1 MEFSVRSFA
10 IVSLLLLVSLST
22 DMSGPLVVDARG
34 CNWDLCQKFCS
45 LFGKPACCPGPF
57 GPCRC
62 TGGCPRITS
71 RPLMEDVQVR
81 RCDVD
86 LCKQFCQLQGFPGG
100 CCSAFNDQCV
110 CGEICPNEE
119 PFIKEIVTA

>member
-22 DMSGPLVVDARG
+22 DMSGPLVVDAKQ
-34 CNWDLCQKFCS
+34 CNWDLCRKYCS
-45 LFGKPACCPGPF
+45 LFGKPACCPGPS

-62 TGGCPRITS
+62 TGVCPRITS
-71 RPLMEDVQVR
+71 RPLVEDVLVR

-86 LCKQFCQLQGFPGG
+86 LCKQFCKLQGFPGG
-100 CCSAFNDQCV
+100 CCSAFNDQCS
-110 CGEICPNEE
+110 CGKICPNEE
-119 PFIKEIVTA
+119 PFVEEIVIA